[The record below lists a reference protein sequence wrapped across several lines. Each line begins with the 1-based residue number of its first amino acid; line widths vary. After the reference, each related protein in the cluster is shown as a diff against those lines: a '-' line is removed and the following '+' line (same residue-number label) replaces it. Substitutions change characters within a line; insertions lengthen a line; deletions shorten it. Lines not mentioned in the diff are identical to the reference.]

1 MLGIRYGVLLF
12 THMPPRRT
20 DHLINTLLMYIV
32 YDGIELGV
40 VELVQRGHQSPYE
53 GDKPCKPA
61 LEIFTETHV
70 AKDIQNLTD
79 VTPARG
85 LDAAGTGASGAVPCR
100 LKAYLDCA

>member
-53 GDKPCKPA
+53 GDKPCKVRHMYRFA
-61 LEIFTETHV
+61 S
-70 AKDIQNLTD
+70 ADDTD
-79 VTPARG
+79 HHDVV
-85 LDAAGTGASGAVPCR
+85 L
-100 LKAYLDCA
+100 